1 VRLGRLW
8 DDMARGLA
16 TVTRA
21 PAEAAGLSDRGALI
35 EGRRA
40 DVIRFGERAGVPMV
54 QGVWVRGARVA

>member
-1 VRLGRLW
+1 
-8 DDMARGLA
+8 MARGLA